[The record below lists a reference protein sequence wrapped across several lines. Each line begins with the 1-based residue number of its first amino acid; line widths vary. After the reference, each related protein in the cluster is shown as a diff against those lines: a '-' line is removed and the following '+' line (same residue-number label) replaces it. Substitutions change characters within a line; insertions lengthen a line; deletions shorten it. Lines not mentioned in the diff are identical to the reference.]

1 MTKRKKH
8 IGSSFDDF
16 LKEEEILAE
25 TTAEAVKRILAWQLV
40 EAMKDGH
47 ISKSEM
53 ARRMQTS
60 RAALERLLDPDNSA
74 VTLKTMHK
82 AARVLGKQI
91 RMELVG

>member
-1 MTKRKKH
+1 MTKKRKN

-16 LKEEEILAE
+16 LEEDGLLVE
-25 TTAEAVKRILAWQLV
+25 TTAEAIKRILAWQIA
-40 EAMKDGH
+40 EAMKTDN

-60 RAALERLLDPDNSA
+60 RASLDRLLDPDNSS
-74 VTLKTMHK
+74 VTLKTMHR
-82 AARVLGKQI
+82 AATVLGKQI